1 MSQPYNPMNAAP
13 PQPLQRPHPAQPSQ
27 ALPEPAIARRG
38 HYARNAA
45 FYVTFG
51 LVATVVGW
59 LLAVSVAEFAYLLVL
74 AGSILLLQGIVGVVQ
89 NIQASSANLEYLAHT
104 LVRPATRP

>member
-13 PQPLQRPHPAQPSQ
+13 PAPLRGPAARPAD

-51 LVATVVGW
+51 LIATVVGW